1 MEIAE
6 RKENGVVVLVCRG
19 RMDGHGA
26 MVLEQAAKGALHDDD
41 RSLVLDM
48 KDVPYLSSAG
58 IRVMLAL
65 QKRLRERGGKVA
77 LAATGDF
84 PKKVLEMAG
93 FLSIFPDYPT
103 AQEAVR
109 VLGRAAERASLLA
122 DLQSPSFEKNGARIS
137 IEQGSRRPSA
147 LRLWG
152 DLDAVLHSRID
163 ARKIAVIPFSGME
176 YALGLGALGKN
187 AEEVLPFLGE
197 MVVLHGSM
205 VWLPTDGNDTPD
217 FFTPVR
223 DTGEVKI
230 FSGYSLSLEG
240 PFYEFMI
247 FESVLREGMLIRE
260 ISRMLLERAREEY
273 RDFRGVLAV
282 AWWAVLEGLQSQG
295 VSRSPVRDHA
305 PPTGVSITDP
315 SVYDLWFEH
324 ETAPRYRG
332 DTMVGFGVL
341 VDFALADQH
350 FDRATLDS
358 FFGPHQTAEEG
369 TARLFS
375 HTHGVVFRNVAYDP
389 AALFE
394 GQVKKILAQ
403 GEFVDMRH
411 LLDETRI
418 RKAKIGIAPVA
429 RLITE

>member
-1 MEIAE
+1 M
-6 RKENGVVVLVCRG
+6 
-19 RMDGHGA
+19 
-26 MVLEQAAKGALHDDD
+26 
-41 RSLVLDM
+41 
-48 KDVPYLSSAG
+48 
-58 IRVMLAL
+58 
-65 QKRLRERGGKVA
+65 
-77 LAATGDF
+77 
-84 PKKVLEMAG
+84 
-93 FLSIFPDYPT
+93 
-103 AQEAVR
+103 
-109 VLGRAAERASLLA
+109 
-122 DLQSPSFEKNGARIS
+122 
-137 IEQGSRRPSA
+137 
-147 LRLWG
+147 
-152 DLDAVLHSRID
+152 
-163 ARKIAVIPFSGME
+163 
-176 YALGLGALGKN
+176 
-187 AEEVLPFLGE
+187 
-197 MVVLHGSM
+197 
-205 VWLPTDGNDTPD
+205 
-217 FFTPVR
+217 
-223 DTGEVKI
+223 
-230 FSGYSLSLEG
+230 
-240 PFYEFMI
+240 
-247 FESVLREGMLIRE
+247 
-260 ISRMLLERAREEY
+260 
-273 RDFRGVLAV
+273 
-282 AWWAVLEGLQSQG
+282 
-295 VSRSPVRDHA
+295 RDHA

-389 AALFE
+389 AASFE